1 MRLRIFSLLGLLGAA
16 IFAGQAYSQSEA
28 IIGDEERQQLLER
41 ARALRG
47 QASAKRQD
55 ADQRYAAE
63 NDACWKK
70 FLVTSCMDDAKMRR
84 VERVK
89 EARLIER
96 EARDIEHD
104 VREREV
110 ATREMRWGID
120 NPRREAEAAARAE
133 RNRLAQQQAMERV
146 ERKLGQSPSA
156 TVPQ

>member
-1 MRLRIFSLLGLLGAA
+1 MRIFSLLGLLLAA
-16 IFAGQAYSQSEA
+16 IFAGQALAQSQSF
-28 IIGDEERQQLLER
+28 IGEEERRELLER
-41 ARALRG
+41 ARSLREE
-47 QASAKRQD
+47 ASAKRQE
-55 ADQRYAAE
+55 ADQRFAAE

-89 EARLIER
+89 EARKVEQ
-96 EARDIEHD
+96 EARNIEHD

-110 ATREMRWGID
+110 AMREARWGID

-146 ERKLGQSPSA
+146 ERKLGES
-156 TVPQ
+156 TVVVPQ